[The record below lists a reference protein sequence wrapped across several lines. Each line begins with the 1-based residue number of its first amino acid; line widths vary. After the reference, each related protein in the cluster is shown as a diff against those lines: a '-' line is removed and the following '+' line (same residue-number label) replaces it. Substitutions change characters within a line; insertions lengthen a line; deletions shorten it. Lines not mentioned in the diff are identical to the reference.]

1 MYSVDARDRV
11 AELGDVPQSDAGAPC
26 PLVLASESKLIV
38 VYFVS
43 NPPEGWDGTTATAMD
58 PNTSAQPAAIVRFS
72 RVTASMFGP
81 PNDEAFSGHPLAS
94 RGLNPYGA
102 FEVLDS
108 SWVRRLERMNTVHPH
123 HRPERYAD
131 LRHFVLAFH
140 DSTFECIARGYTC
153 ELAQG
158 PLTALIGRLSA
169 ELAG

>member
-1 MYSVDARDRV
+1 MYTVDERDRV
-11 AELGDVPQSDAGAPC
+11 VELSDLPQSDVGAPY
-26 PLVLASESKLIV
+26 PLVLASEGKAIV

-43 NPPEGWDGTTATAMD
+43 NPPAGWDGSTVTLVGPGT
-58 PNTSAQPAAIVRFS
+58 PGEPAAIIRLSPVE
-72 RVTASMFGP
+72 ASLFGP
-81 PNDEAFSGHPLAS
+81 PNDEAFDGHPLAS
-94 RGLNPYGA
+94 RGLHPYGA

-108 SWVRRLERMNTVHPH
+108 SWVRRLERMNAVHPR
-123 HRPERYAD
+123 HRPERYAT

-169 ELAG
+169 ELAT